1 MSSNNIEIEE
11 TTMETPSVIQEQ
23 ATGSSEGMIECSVD
37 ANNKT
42 LTVAKTDKIVSDLEA
57 LKIKYSVIQEKGGEE
72 GDAKAEDK
80 ILITGSNY
88 IDYVGHTVL
97 RQQPNEAMKII
108 GEPLV
113 NFLVWKTDPNAVEPS
128 KTRFSDVGFDLTIIK
143 KIKEEGN
150 CVFFDTGVKVQVP
163 VGFYVQIV
171 PRSSL
176 SKTGWMLANSVGIID
191 NGYTGNI
198 IVALTKVDPN
208 AADLELP
215 FRAVQMILQKQ
226 FFSYMIEGP
235 SAVPET
241 SRQDGGFGSTDE
253 VKSEEK

>member
-11 TTMETPSVIQEQ
+11 TTMETPSVQEQ
-23 ATGSSEGMIECSVD
+23 TSENMIECSVD
-37 ANNKT
+37 ASNKI
-42 LTVAKTDKIVSDLEA
+42 LTVAKSDKIVSDLEA
-57 LKIKYSVIQEKGGEE
+57 LKIKYSVIQEKGGEDNDSKA
-72 GDAKAEDK
+72 GDKVQ
-80 ILITGSNY
+80 ITGTNY
-88 IDYVGHTVL
+88 IDYVGQTIL
-97 RQQPNEAMKII
+97 RQQPNEAVKII

-113 NFLVWKTDPNAVEPS
+113 NFIVWKTDPAATEPS

-163 VGFYVQIV
+163 IGFYVQIV

-215 FRAVQMILQKQ
+215 FRGVQMILQKQ
-226 FFSYMIEGP
+226 FFSYMIEG
-235 SAVPET
+235 SSVVPET
-241 SRQDGGFGSTDE
+241 SREDGGFGSTND
-253 VKSEEK
+253 K

>member
-1 MSSNNIEIEE
+1 MGSNTIEIEE
-11 TTMETPSVIQEQ
+11 SIMDTSSTITPTQQ
-23 ATGSSEGMIECSVD
+23 LSENEFECSID
-37 ANNKT
+37 AQNKT
-42 LTVAKTDKIVSDLEA
+42 LSVLKNDKIINDLEA
-57 LKIKYSVIQEKGGEE
+57 LKIKYNVVKDDE
-72 GDAKAEDK
+72 GNDK
-80 ILITGSNY
+80 IIITGSNY
-88 IDYVGHTVL
+88 IDYVGFTL
-97 RQQPNEAMKII
+97 LKQKPNESIKII

-113 NFLVWKTDPNAVEPS
+113 NFMVWKSDPDAVEPS

-150 CVFFDTGVKVQVP
+150 CVFFDTGIKVQVP
-163 VGFYVQIV
+163 IGFYVQIV

-235 SAVPET
+235 KSVPET
-241 SRQDGGFGSTDE
+241 SREAGGFGSTDIVADTE
-253 VKSEEK
+253 VNPE